1 MSNVIVGIIAIVAGA
16 VFCFRGYWAMRTVI
30 GLWAGFVGFGLGAGL
45 FAATAQQPPLA
56 EPMSWVAAIVVA
68 LLLAWLAYAFYAAAV
83 ILTMGSVGFA
93 VGGAIGSALGLSGG
107 MFILAG
113 LAGGLLLVLI
123 AVVTNLPALL
133 LIVATAL
140 GGGSAI
146 VIGIALL
153 MGWLPV
159 SALTPDAAGSAL
171 TAHTWLV
178 IVELVLVVAG
188 VLTQLRRRST
198 ANLRAG
204 YR

>member
-1 MSNVIVGIIAIVAGA
+1 MGIIAIAAGA
-16 VFCFRGYWAMRTVI
+16 VFSFRGYWAMRTVI
-30 GLWAGFVGFGLGAGL
+30 GLWAGFVGCGLGAGL
-45 FAATAQQPPLA
+45 FASIAQQPPLA

-68 LLLAWLAYAFYAAAV
+68 LRLAWLAYAFYAAAV

-93 VGGAIGSALGLSGG
+93 VGGAIGSALGLSGW